1 MIILKNN
8 KEVFYKLCLILCA
21 IIWGSTF
28 VVIKHAT
35 NTMTSGFINAGRF
48 TIATLILLV
57 IYFRKIKN
65 INKTELKGGILMGIS
80 LFGGYY
86 LQVLGMEYGSSAGKC
101 AFLSATF
108 CVMVPFLSWAVFKK
122 TPDKY
127 SVIAAI
133 LCVIGVAL
141 VSVEKNATITLGD
154 GIILVST
161 FFYAVNIMFTSEFS
175 SKESADVKVLAFLQI
190 SVVAILSW
198 LIVIIKGDIPQ
209 AYNIRAVMGVVYLGV
224 FATALCLLMQVIGLK
239 HINSTSASIIL
250 SLESVFGVI
259 ISIAFYNEVITTK
272 LLIGFIV
279 IFIGIIVCETKLS
292 FITNKIS
299 IKKLDTGKYKDKS
312 KKEYFNA
319 EIQRS
324 KTSI

>member
-1 MIILKNN
+1 
-8 KEVFYKLCLILCA
+8 
-21 IIWGSTF
+21 
-28 VVIKHAT
+28 
-35 NTMTSGFINAGRF
+35 
-48 TIATLILLV
+48 
-57 IYFRKIKN
+57 
-65 INKTELKGGILMGIS
+65 
-80 LFGGYY
+80 
-86 LQVLGMEYGSSAGKC
+86 
-101 AFLSATF
+101 
-108 CVMVPFLSWAVFKK
+108 
-122 TPDKY
+122 
-127 SVIAAI
+127 
-133 LCVIGVAL
+133 
-141 VSVEKNATITLGD
+141 
-154 GIILVST
+154 
-161 FFYAVNIMFTSEFS
+161 MFTSEFS

-209 AYNIRAVMGVVYLGV
+209 AYNIRAVYLGV

-299 IKKLDTGKYKDKS
+299 IKKFS
-312 KKEYFNA
+312 V
-319 EIQRS
+319 
-324 KTSI
+324 